1 MTFLDSKIAHLDA
14 QITTVG
20 TQNGIFRPTK
30 LCLKYTHKMTS
41 LIPKK
46 SYTIGAIKLKV
57 YTSKM
62 TSLEIQSEIIG
73 RNFSVESGS
82 SMEWNRI
89 ERNGIV
95 WKRPECQNFS
105 IFVHLEIPSE

>member
-1 MTFLDSKIAHLDA
+1 MTSLDSKIAHLDA

-82 SMEWNRI
+82 SMEWNGI
-89 ERNGIV
+89 ERNRIV
-95 WKRPECQNFS
+95 WK
-105 IFVHLEIPSE
+105 